1 MSLPKINTP
10 EYRLNIPSTDEEIT
24 YRPFLVKEEKLL
36 LIAHETGDE
45 KATFSAI
52 KKLIEGCVTQ
62 ELAIDTLPMFD
73 IEYIFLNI
81 RAKSVGEIAK
91 LKIICPDDEKTTVD
105 VEVDLTKINIVMDE
119 AHDARIQLTDN
130 IGMLMQYPSIDTIQE
145 HAVMGATGDQATE
158 SLFKMIAEC
167 MYQVWEGEE
176 VHDATDYS
184 WKEKMDF
191 IDSLSHD
198 QFEKIQNF
206 FTTMPSLKHEIE
218 VTNPKTKVKSTVTL
232 QGIQSFFE

>member
-1 MSLPKINTP
+1 MSLPKINAP

-105 VEVDLTKINIVMDE
+105 VEVDLTKINIEMDE
-119 AHDARIQLTDN
+119 KHDARIQLTDN
-130 IGMLMQYPSIDTIQE
+130 IGLLMSYPSLDVVQE
-145 HAVMGATGDQATE
+145 HAVLGTE
-158 SLFKMIAEC
+158 QPVEQLFKMVAEC

-176 VHDATDYS
+176 VQDASDFSY
-184 WKEKMDF
+184 KEKMEF
-191 IDSLSHD
+191 IESLSHS

-206 FTTMPSLKHEIE
+206 FETMPALKHEIK
-218 VTNPKTKVKSTVTL
+218 VTNPNTKVKSTVVL

>member
-1 MSLPKINTP
+1 
-10 EYRLNIPSTDEEIT
+10 
-24 YRPFLVKEEKLL
+24 

-45 KATFSAI
+45 KATFGAI
-52 KKLIEGCVTQ
+52 KQLIYSCVLD
-62 ELAIDTLPMFD
+62 EIDLDKMPLFD
-73 IEYIFLNI
+73 MEYIFLNI
-81 RAKSVGEIAK
+81 RAKSVGEIASIK
-91 LKIICPDDEKTTVD
+91 VTCPDDEKTQVD
-105 VEVDLTKINIVMDE
+105 VDIDLTTIQVIMDE
-119 AHDARIQLTDN
+119 KHDARIQLTDN

-167 MYQVWEGEE
+167 TYQVWEGEE

-206 FTTMPSLKHEIE
+206 FTTMPRLRHKMEITNPNTKKKNE
-218 VTNPKTKVKSTVTL
+218 VTLEGL
-232 QGIQSFFE
+232 QAFFE

>member
-1 MSLPKINTP
+1 
-10 EYRLNIPSTDEEIT
+10 
-24 YRPFLVKEEKLL
+24 
-36 LIAHETGDE
+36 
-45 KATFSAI
+45 
-52 KKLIEGCVTQ
+52 
-62 ELAIDTLPMFD
+62 
-73 IEYIFLNI
+73 
-81 RAKSVGEIAK
+81 
-91 LKIICPDDEKTTVD
+91 
-105 VEVDLTKINIVMDE
+105 MDE

>member
-1 MSLPKINTP
+1 
-10 EYRLNIPSTDEEIT
+10 
-24 YRPFLVKEEKLL
+24 
-36 LIAHETGDE
+36 
-45 KATFSAI
+45 
-52 KKLIEGCVTQ
+52 
-62 ELAIDTLPMFD
+62 
-73 IEYIFLNI
+73 
-81 RAKSVGEIAK
+81 
-91 LKIICPDDEKTTVD
+91 
-105 VEVDLTKINIVMDE
+105 
-119 AHDARIQLTDN
+119 
-130 IGMLMQYPSIDTIQE
+130 
-145 HAVMGATGDQATE
+145 MGATGDQATE

-206 FTTMPSLKHEIE
+206 FTTMPSLKHEVK